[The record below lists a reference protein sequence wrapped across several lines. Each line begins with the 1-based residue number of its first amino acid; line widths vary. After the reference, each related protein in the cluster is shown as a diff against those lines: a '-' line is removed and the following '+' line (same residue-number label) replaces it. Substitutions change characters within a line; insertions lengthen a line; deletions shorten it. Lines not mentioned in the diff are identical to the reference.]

1 MLKAE
6 LLLPILFLARRN
18 RRVAAALADGW
29 TPSAA
34 RLKSV
39 ARSVQLELMIAG
51 GIIAVAALLV
61 AQVPGRV

>member
-1 MLKAE
+1 
-6 LLLPILFLARRN
+6 
-18 RRVAAALADGW
+18 
-29 TPSAA
+29 
-34 RLKSV
+34 V